1 MSLERIWMEPEIIM
15 FNCLSVES
23 REERTGKQKRGNKT
37 WEVKGGEATRG
48 HRESEY
54 DPITL

>member
-1 MSLERIWMEPEIIM
+1 MEPEIIM